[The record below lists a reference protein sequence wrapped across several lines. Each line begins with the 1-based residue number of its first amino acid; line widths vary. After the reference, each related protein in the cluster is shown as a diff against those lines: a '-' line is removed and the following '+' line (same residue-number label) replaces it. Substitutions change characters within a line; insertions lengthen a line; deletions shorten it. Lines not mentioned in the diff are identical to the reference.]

1 MTQQAIVK
9 SVSGNTAKV
18 AVVRQDACG
27 QCAQQSFCLGC
38 AKTITAVV
46 KNDIGAHPGDK
57 VTLETSSKNIL
68 LYSFLAFLLP
78 IIAGAAAYIITS
90 TLWDKSA
97 AAFITVGVFLA
108 VFAIT
113 LIITKLFSA
122 KDLEIHIVQI
132 DKMGPYEKDGSLSE
146 SAVRRL

>member
-9 SVSGNTAKV
+9 SVAGNTAKV
-18 AVVRQDACG
+18 VVLRADACG
-27 QCAQQSFCLGC
+27 HCAEKSFCLGC

-57 VTLETSSKNIL
+57 VTLESSSKHIL

-78 IIAGAAAYIITS
+78 IIAGIAAYIITS
-90 TLWDKSA
+90 AVWDKSA
-97 AAFITVGVFLA
+97 AAFVTVGVFLA
-108 VFAIT
+108 VFALT
-113 LIITKLFSA
+113 LIITRLFSS

-132 DKMGPYEKDGSLSE
+132 DRMGPYDKDGSLSE
-146 SAVRRL
+146 SAVRRI

>member
-1 MTQQAIVK
+1 M
-9 SVSGNTAKV
+9 

>member
-1 MTQQAIVK
+1 M
-9 SVSGNTAKV
+9 
-18 AVVRQDACG
+18 
-27 QCAQQSFCLGC
+27 
-38 AKTITAVV
+38 
-46 KNDIGAHPGDK
+46 
-57 VTLETSSKNIL
+57 
-68 LYSFLAFLLP
+68 AFLLP